1 MCDEN
6 IQHITFMQF
15 NPNVFV
21 FNFSIYLNSSL
32 CRINAGVCLRM
43 ENSKESMLCSKL
55 CSSNECMD
63 KADF

>member
-1 MCDEN
+1 
-6 IQHITFMQF
+6 MQF

-21 FNFSIYLNSSL
+21 LNFSIYLNYSL
-32 CRINAGVCLRM
+32 CRLNAGVRLRM
-43 ENSKESMLCSKL
+43 NNSKESMLCSKQ